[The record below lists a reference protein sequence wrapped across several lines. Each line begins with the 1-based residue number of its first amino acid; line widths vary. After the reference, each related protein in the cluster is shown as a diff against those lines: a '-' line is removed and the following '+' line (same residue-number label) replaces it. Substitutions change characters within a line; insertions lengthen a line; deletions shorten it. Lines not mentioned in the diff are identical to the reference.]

1 MKYTNKIRNEVDL
14 RMKCFEL
21 RNNERG
27 VSLIALVITIIV
39 IIILAAIAFNSST
52 STIGKANYSKFVSN
66 ISEVEQAINEKMI
79 EVKGAMLAK
88 GSQITDGQ
96 AFNYVAKGGKTD
108 EDFVVESRTPD
119 YTIIDKSA
127 DIGIKLP
134 VMRVNTPTWT
144 NVEVK
149 YAVTKNGKVFI
160 WPPYPSENAY
170 NVRDKE
176 SVDSSL
182 VSSSGDIDIT
192 VASTTFKLQIDGNS
206 KIENRELLDGG
217 LSKKEFEEITSKIKV
232 GDYVNYEPIAVQNVE
247 TDPTKTGYTKQVL
260 STDATANWRILSI
273 DKSTGKIML
282 TTNGYVNKVTLK
294 GATAYFNGVSEL
306 HRLCE
311 SLYSNAEKGIVAR
324 SMTIEDLNT
333 ACDYIPSTNLTRWAW
348 YSADTAD
355 SDLKD
360 VLAGGHTYT
369 AKKHTASLAS
379 GVEYP
384 RFYNWDDKNGV
395 THQSTSETDYIELKS
410 KEEPVLITQTMYWY
424 TPSDTNAIICD
435 ILKGDDTNRGWLAS
449 PYVALSSEY
458 ANTRYGLRTAYATY
472 VGGDVS
478 VVSTG
483 YVNVPSW
490 GLRPVI
496 CISANLLDISNIST
510 DGSASAAWNIK

>member
-1 MKYTNKIRNEVDL
+1 MRDL
-14 RMKCFEL
+14 KL
-21 RNNERG
+21 RCNERG
-27 VSLIALVITIIV
+27 ISLIALVITIIV

-134 VMRVNTPTWT
+134 VMRVNTPSET

-170 NVRDKE
+170 NIRDKE
-176 SVDSSL
+176 FVDSSL

-232 GDYVNYEPIAVQNVE
+232 GDYVNYAPTAVQNLE

-260 STDATANWRILSI
+260 STDTTARWRILSI
-273 DKSTGKIML
+273 DEKTGKVMI
-282 TTNGYVNKVTLK
+282 TTDGYVNKVTIK
-294 GATAYFNGVSEL
+294 GAAGYLYGANEL
-306 HRLCE
+306 NRLCE
-311 SLYSNAEKGIVAR
+311 SLYSNADKAITAR
-324 SMTIEDLNT
+324 SMTIEDLDK
-333 ACDYIPSTNLTRWAW
+333 ACGYIPSTDLLRYAW
-348 YSADTAD
+348 YPVDTAD

-360 VLAGGHTYT
+360 VVAGGHTYT

-395 THQSTSETDYIELKS
+395 THKSTSETDYIELKS
-410 KEEPVLITQTMYWY
+410 KDEPVLITRTMYWY
-424 TPSDTNAIICD
+424 NPSGVNATIGD
-435 ILKGDDTNRGWLAS
+435 ILKGDETNRGWLAS
-449 PYVALSSEY
+449 PYVCLDSENAY
-458 ANTRYGLRTAYATY
+458 ARYGLRTAWTTLVDASS
-472 VGGDVS
+472 S
-478 VVSTG
+478 VFSTG
-483 YVNVPSW
+483 RVNAPSW
-490 GLRPVI
+490 GLRPVVS
-496 CISANLLDISNIST
+496 ISAKLIDVDNTST
-510 DGSASAAWNIK
+510 DGTSALKAWNIK

>member
-1 MKYTNKIRNEVDL
+1 
-14 RMKCFEL
+14 MKCFEL

-79 EVKGAMLAK
+79 EIKGTMLAK

-108 EDFVVESRTPD
+108 DDFVVESRTPN

-134 VMRVNTPTWT
+134 VMRVNTPTET

-170 NVRDKE
+170 NIRDKE
-176 SVDSSL
+176 FVDSAL
-182 VSSSGDIDIT
+182 VASSGDIDIT

-232 GDYVNYEPIAVQNVE
+232 GDYVNYAPTAVQNLE

-260 STDATANWRILSI
+260 STDATAKWRILSI
-273 DKSTGKIML
+273 DNETGKVML
-282 TTNGYVNKVTLK
+282 TTDGYVNKVTIK
-294 GATAYFNGVSEL
+294 GAAGYLYGANEL

-311 SLYSNAEKGIVAR
+311 KLYSNTEKGITAR
-324 SMTIEDLNT
+324 SMTIEDLDK
-333 ACDYIPSTNLTRWAW
+333 ACGYIPSTDLLRYAW
-348 YSADTAD
+348 YPADTAD

-360 VLAGGHTYT
+360 VTAGGHTYT

-395 THQSTSETDYIELKS
+395 THKSTSETDYIELKS
-410 KEEPVLITQTMYWY
+410 KDEPVLITGTYY
-424 TPSDTNAIICD
+424 GYDPSSANAEIGD
-435 ILKGDDTNRGWLAS
+435 ILKGDETNRGWFAS
-449 PYVALSSEY
+449 PCVALGSEDAFVY
-458 ANTRYGLRTAYATY
+458 YGLRVAYTTT
-472 VGGDVS
+472 VTGDGS
-478 VVSTG
+478 VISAG
-483 YVNVPSW
+483 YAGVLSW
-490 GLRPVI
+490 GLRPI
-496 CISANLLDISNIST
+496 ISISANLLDISNIST
-510 DGSASAAWNIK
+510 DGSALAAWNIR

>member
-1 MKYTNKIRNEVDL
+1 MGDL
-14 RMKCFEL
+14 KL
-21 RNNERG
+21 KNNECG
-27 VSLIALVITIIV
+27 ISLIALVITIIV

-134 VMRVNTPTWT
+134 VMRVNTPSET

-170 NVRDKE
+170 NIRDKE
-176 SVDSSL
+176 FVDSSL

-232 GDYVNYEPIAVQNVE
+232 GDYVNYEPTVTQNVE
-247 TDPTKTGYTKQVL
+247 TDSSKTGYKKETL
-260 STDATANWRILSI
+260 STDTTAKWRILSI
-273 DKSTGKIML
+273 DSETGKVML

-311 SLYSNAEKGIVAR
+311 SLYSNAEKGITAR
-324 SMTIEDLNT
+324 SMTIEDLDK
-333 ACDYIPSTNLTRWAW
+333 ACGYIPSTDLLRYAW
-348 YSADTAD
+348 YPADTAD

-360 VLAGGHTYT
+360 VTAGGHTYT

-395 THQSTSETDYIELKS
+395 THKSTSETDYIELKS
-410 KEEPVLITQTMYWY
+410 KDEPVLITRTMYWY
-424 TPSDTNAIICD
+424 NPSGVNATIGD
-435 ILKGDDTNRGWLAS
+435 ILKGDIDNRGWLAS
-449 PYVALSSEY
+449 PYVSLSSENAY
-458 ANTRYGLRTAYATY
+458 ASYGLRTAYTTR
-472 VGGDVS
+472 VS
-478 VVSTG
+478 ANSSVSSTG
-483 YVNVPSW
+483 NVYAPSW
-490 GLRPVI
+490 GFRPVVS
-496 CISANLLDISNIST
+496 ISSKLLNLEEAGKNGET
-510 DGSASAAWNIK
+510 ASSAWNIK

>member
-1 MKYTNKIRNEVDL
+1 
-14 RMKCFEL
+14 MKCFEL
-21 RNNERG
+21 RNSERG

-108 EDFVVESRTPD
+108 DDFVVESRTPD

-134 VMRVNTPTWT
+134 VMRVNTPTET

-160 WPPYPSENAY
+160 WPPFPSENAY
-170 NVRDKE
+170 NIRDKE
-176 SVDSSL
+176 FVDSSL

-206 KIENRELLDGG
+206 KLENRELLDGG
-217 LSKKEFEEITSKIKV
+217 LSKKEFEEITSKIKI
-232 GDYVNYEPIAVQNVE
+232 GDYVNYEPTAAQNVE
-247 TDPTKTGYTKQVL
+247 TDSIKTGYKKETL
-260 STDATANWRILSI
+260 STDTTAKWRILYI
-273 DKSTGKIML
+273 DDETGEVMI
-282 TTNGYVNKVTLK
+282 TTDGYVNNVTIK
-294 GATAYFNGVSEL
+294 GATGFLNGASEL
-306 HRLCE
+306 NRICE
-311 SLYSNAEKGIVAR
+311 KLYSNTEKGITAR
-324 SMTIEDLNT
+324 SMTMEDLDK
-333 ACDYIPSTNLTRWAW
+333 ACGYIPSTDLLRYAW
-348 YSADTAD
+348 YPADTAD

-360 VLAGGHTYT
+360 VVAGGHTYT

-395 THQSTSETDYIELKS
+395 THKSTSETDYIELKS
-410 KEEPVLITQTMYWY
+410 KDEPVLITRTMYWY
-424 TPSDTNAIICD
+424 NPSGLNAAIGD
-435 ILKGDDTNRGWLAS
+435 ILKGDADNRGWLAS
-449 PYVALSSEY
+449 PFVHLTTVYGGY
-458 ANTRYGLRTAYATY
+458 AYYGLRAAYATF
-472 VGGDVS
+472 VS
-478 VVSTG
+478 ANHSVYSACSANT
-483 YVNVPSW
+483 PSC
-490 GLRPVI
+490 GLRPVVS
-496 CISANLLDISNIST
+496 ISAKLIDVGNTST
-510 DGSASAAWNIK
+510 DGTSALKAWNIK

>member
-1 MKYTNKIRNEVDL
+1 MRGLKL
-14 RMKCFEL
+14 RK
-21 RNNERG
+21 NERG
-27 VSLIALVITIIV
+27 ISLIALVITIIV

-66 ISEVEQAINEKMI
+66 IGEVEQAINEKMI

-134 VMRVNTPTWT
+134 VMRVNTPSET

-170 NVRDKE
+170 NIRDKE
-176 SVDSSL
+176 FVDSSL

-206 KIENRELLDGG
+206 KLENRELLDGG

-260 STDATANWRILSI
+260 STDATAKWRILSI
-273 DKSTGKIML
+273 DEKTGKVMI
-282 TTNGYVNKVTLK
+282 TTDGYVNKVTIK
-294 GATAYFNGVSEL
+294 GAAGYLYGANEL
-306 HRLCE
+306 NRLCE
-311 SLYSNAEKGIVAR
+311 SLYSNADKAITAR
-324 SMTIEDLNT
+324 SMTIEDLDK
-333 ACDYIPSTNLTRWAW
+333 ACGYIPSTDLLRYAW
-348 YSADTAD
+348 YPVDTAD

-360 VLAGGHTYT
+360 VVAGGHTYT

-395 THQSTSETDYIELKS
+395 THKSTSEIDYIELKP
-410 KEEPVLITQTMYWY
+410 KDEPVLITKTMYWY
-424 TPSDTNAIICD
+424 NPSGVNATVGD
-435 ILKGDDTNRGWLAS
+435 ILKGDVDNRGWLAS
-449 PYVALSSEY
+449 PYVNFYSEY
-458 ANTRYGLRTAYATY
+458 ADARYGLRAAYTTNVY
-472 VGGDVS
+472 VYSS
-478 VVSTG
+478 VHSTG
-483 YVNVPSW
+483 YVNSPSW
-490 GLRPVI
+490 GLRPVVS
-496 CISANLLDISNIST
+496 ISAKLIDVGNTST
-510 DGSASAAWNIK
+510 DGTSALKAWNIK